1 MTLERCL
8 TLCNLLSSVKRIKKS
23 KKGGTIAR
31 CRSQRLPYVVRSPLV
46 RRTHKKSRS
55 KVERSRGVTLKGCFM
70 LCDLLSS
77 VKIKSRSKVER
88 SRGVTLDRYVYLMVC
103 DLLSPVKKK
112 VEARLNNL
120 LVTLERYLTVC
131 DLLSPVKRI
140 KITPV

>member
-1 MTLERCL
+1 
-8 TLCNLLSSVKRIKKS
+8 
-23 KKGGTIAR
+23 
-31 CRSQRLPYVVRSPLV
+31 
-46 RRTHKKSRS
+46 
-55 KVERSRGVTLKGCFM
+55 M

-77 VKIKSRSKVER
+77 VKIKSRSKVEL

-112 VEARLNNL
+112 KVEARLNNL
-120 LVTLERYLTVC
+120 LVTLERYLTVR